1 MQFDMGMVAG
11 LIGLFECLSTRHLVN
26 GQTRLQRH
34 HAFAFFLRQLQ
45 ERLADKSARAHQG
58 GVHAQ
63 LFDTTRQRCGLAV
76 NAAEEDQI
84 GVFTPD
90 GGQHG
95 AEVHRFVINV
105 LTIDNLHALCFQRFN
120 KLVRQT
126 LTKGGTVVDHR
137 NAFGFQRID
146 RVLTG

>member
-1 MQFDMGMVAG
+1 MGVVAG

-45 ERLADKSARAHQG
+45 ERLADKSARAHQR

-76 NAAEEDQI
+76 DAAEEDQI
-84 GVFTPD
+84 GVFTAD

-105 LTIDNLHALCFQRFN
+105 LTIDNLHALRFKRFN
-120 KLVRQT
+120 KLVRQS